1 MFKKFIIAYDHRV
14 DLKFIKKIQEVLEL
28 NSIEFEVIDDN
39 GEANDYPLL
48 AKTAYEKM
56 KKTSADGLILLC
68 GTGIG
73 MNMVA
78 NKFVGIRS
86 VLAESEAD
94 AYFSRRHENA
104 NSIVFAGGYSDGI
117 FEIKPCRR
125 KMARMLQKFIE
136 TEFEGDRHIRRLK
149 QMADIEEKRNW
160 WHKEQKKR
168 IQIQSYGKMQS

>member
-1 MFKKFIIAYDHRV
+1 MFKKFVIAYDHRAN
-14 DLKFIKKIQEVLEL
+14 LKYIEKIKEILSLNKINFAV
-28 NSIEFEVIDDN
+28 IEDDD
-39 GEANDYPLL
+39 EANDYPIL
-48 AKTAYEKM
+48 AQKAFDTL
-56 KKTSADGLILLC
+56 KKEGADGLILLC

-104 NSIVFAGGYSDGI
+104 NSIVFAAGYSDGVY
-117 FEIKPCRR
+117 EIKLCRR
-125 KMARMLQKFIE
+125 KMARMLQTFIS

-149 QMADIEEKRNW
+149 QMADIEEKR
-160 WHKEQKKR
+160 
-168 IQIQSYGKMQS
+168 